1 MSNLFVLGLGLATVF
16 AGLICIIIICKLMSA
31 ICSRF
36 DQNPTQPAVA
46 APAAA
51 PVVSA
56 EAPIPNRQELIAAVS
71 AAIAE
76 EAGTDISKIRILS
89 VRRTTQPA
97 TRGSCCAAGTF
108 IPNRQEF
115 IAAVSAVI
123 AEKMGADVSKFA
135 FFLFKKFNN
144 SIQRRGH

>member
-36 DQNPTQPAVA
+36 DKNPTQPAVA

-56 EAPIPNRQELIAAVS
+56 EAPIPNRQELIADVS

-76 EAGTDISKIRILS
+76 EAGTDVSKIRILS
-89 VRRTTQPA
+89 VQK
-97 TRGSCCAAGTF
+97 
-108 IPNRQEF
+108 I
-115 IAAVSAVI
+115 
-123 AEKMGADVSKFA
+123 
-135 FFLFKKFNN
+135 
-144 SIQRRGH
+144 

>member
-97 TRGSCCAAGTF
+97 TAVPVVPAGTF

-123 AEKMGADVSKFA
+123 AEKMGADVSRIRILSVQK
-135 FFLFKKFNN
+135 
-144 SIQRRGH
+144 I